1 MELKDIISVPG
12 MSGLFKIVGNN
23 KNGFIVESM
32 LDNKRSMVSS
42 SQRILTL
49 VDIGVY
55 TQDEEMPLNQ
65 VFLKIQESGK
75 DKSIDVKADG
85 KKLREFFKSVLP
97 EYDEERVYD
106 SDIKKIL
113 SWYLLLNGKVDFS
126 KVEETDDKLTTQ
138 QEHEKNFVKVHESH
152 GPKEMGSKG
161 TAARTRKKV

>member
-12 MSGLFKIVGNN
+12 MSGLFKVVGNN

-32 LDNKRSMVSS
+32 LDNKRSMISS

-55 TQDEEMPLNQ
+55 TSDEEMPLNE

-75 DKSIDVKADG
+75 DKDIDVKGDP
-85 KKLREFFKSVLP
+85 KKMREFFKSVVP
-97 EYDEERVYD
+97 TFDEERVYD
-106 SDIKKIL
+106 SDIKKVL

-126 KVEETDDKLTTQ
+126 KVEEVDEKLAQ
-138 QEHEKNFVKVHESH
+138 HQDSEKHIPKIHEAH
-152 GPKEMGSKG
+152 GPKEMSAKA
-161 TAARTRKKV
+161 TSARTRKKV